1 MCKRR
6 LLLRVMMMKMSR
18 SGRQL
23 VAVVGAIWE
32 VEVRRF
38 LGRGRLIPSQPR
50 ERALGRLMPA
60 TVKRSWLISL
70 DLVKSQTI
78 KITLS
83 C

>member
-38 LGRGRLIPSQPR
+38 LGRG
-50 ERALGRLMPA
+50 G
-60 TVKRSWLISL
+60 
-70 DLVKSQTI
+70 
-78 KITLS
+78 
-83 C
+83 